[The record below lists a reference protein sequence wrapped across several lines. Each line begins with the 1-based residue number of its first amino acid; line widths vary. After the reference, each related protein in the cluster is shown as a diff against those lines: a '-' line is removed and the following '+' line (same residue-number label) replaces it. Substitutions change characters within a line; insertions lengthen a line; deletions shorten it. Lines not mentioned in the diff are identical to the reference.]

1 MPTQTDR
8 SFTLTLLVAHFRRLC
23 LIVAAASLSACAVQT
38 VPNAGPDQTTAAGSS
53 TLRLAQATAE
63 SGDYTNAARLFEKE
77 LASNPDSVDALKG
90 AGDAYSRMGQHGRAE
105 TVLLRA
111 HELAPSNDDVLAILG
126 RVYLSQKRPDE
137 AIKYYDKALRNNRSN
152 ISAITGKGV
161 ALDTMSQHLKAQKVY
176 QDGLSAYP
184 TNFILRSN
192 YALSLALTGHSAKS
206 ISILQ
211 ELVRD
216 PNAAPYVRANLALV
230 YGLAGQENEARAT
243 LSLDM
248 SAKEIEE
255 NIAIYRALRRSMND
269 GNPIGSLV
277 FA

>member
-1 MPTQTDR
+1 MTP
-8 SFTLTLLVAHFRRLC
+8 FFFHFRRLC
-23 LIVAAASLSACAVQT
+23 LIAVALSLSACAVQT
-38 VPNAGPDQTTAAGSS
+38 VPNAGPGRTTEEGSS

-63 SGDYTNAARLFEKE
+63 SGDYTNAARLFEKALTSDPE
-77 LASNPDSVDALKG
+77 SVAALKG

-111 HELAPSNDDVLAILG
+111 HELASNNDDVLAILA
-126 RVYLSQKRPDE
+126 RVYLAQKRPDE
-137 AIKYYDKALRNNRSN
+137 ALKYYDKALRINRSN

-176 QDGLSAYP
+176 QEGLSTYP

-192 YALSLALTGHSAKS
+192 YALSLALTGNSDKA
-206 ISILQ
+206 INILQ

-216 PNAAPYVRANLALV
+216 PNAAPHVRDNLALV
-230 YGLAGQENEARAT
+230 YGLAGLENEARAT

-248 SAKEIEE
+248 SAQEIEE
-255 NIAIYRALRRSMND
+255 NIAIYRALRRTMND

>member
-1 MPTQTDR
+1 MTSLLSHIR
-8 SFTLTLLVAHFRRLC
+8 CVCLLVA
-23 LIVAAASLSACAVQT
+23 VVSLSACSVPTTQEGNPNDRPEAV
-38 VPNAGPDQTTAAGSS
+38 SS

-63 SGDYTNAARLFEKE
+63 SGDHVNAARLYEKV
-77 LASNPDSVDALKG
+77 LASDPDSVAALKG
-90 AGDAYSRMGQHGRAE
+90 AGDSYSRMGQHGRAE

-111 HELAPSNDDVLAILG
+111 HELAPGNDDVLNILG
-126 RVYLSQKRPDE
+126 RVSLSQKRPEE
-137 AIKYYDKALRNNRSN
+137 AVKYYDKALRINGKN

-176 QDGLSAYP
+176 QDGLSIYP

-192 YALSLALTGHSAKS
+192 YALSLALTNNSAKA

-216 PNAAPYVRANLALV
+216 PNAAPHVRDNLALV
-230 YGLAGQENEARAT
+230 YGLAGLENEARAT

-248 SAKEIEE
+248 NAQEIEE
-255 NIAIYRALRRSMND
+255 NIAIYGALRRMMQD